1 MSKFDISSA
10 PAVTDSVSAEAFVCW
25 CCRSI
30 GPGFHPDTLFTDYVE
45 GGDGSPTFG
54 EADAA
59 MLQARMDAAFGLL
72 DDPSSIALNE
82 FERMS

>member
-1 MSKFDISSA
+1 MSQIDISSA
-10 PAVTDSVSAEAFVCW
+10 PAVTDAASAEAFVRW

-30 GPGFHPDTLFTDYVE
+30 GRGFHPDTPFSDYVE

-59 MLQARMDAAFGLL
+59 TLQASMDAAFGLL
-72 DDPSSIALNE
+72 ADPSTVALDE
-82 FERMS
+82 FAKMA